1 MPPDKPTRRLG
12 RGLDALFSTPKI
24 TTVAEPAGEAVRQ
37 IPVSQ
42 IESNPF
48 QPRRSFHSADLLELR
63 ESLKSSGLLQPITVR
78 PRRNKED
85 SYELVTGERRLR
97 AASELGWKSIG
108 SIVKELDDREM
119 LTFALIENL
128 QREDLNPLEEAE
140 GYQRLISDF
149 SHSQQSIAELVGKD
163 RSTVANSLRLLQLPP
178 VVRDLI
184 REGTLAPGHV
194 RPLLALRDE
203 AQIIELAKIAA
214 KEGLSAR
221 EIERRVRQMEI
232 PPQEKRRG
240 RPRSDPAK
248 RSLEIRQSE
257 ERLRKRL
264 QTDVSINARSGGG
277 GSIAITFY
285 SMDDLER
292 LLDMLGVPVNPQ

>member
-1 MPPDKPTRRLG
+1 MPPEKPTRRLG
-12 RGLDALFSTPKI
+12 RGLDALFSPPKI
-24 TTVAEPAGEAVRQ
+24 AAVAEPPGEAIRQ

-42 IESNPF
+42 IASNPF
-48 QPRRSFHSADLLELR
+48 QPRSSFHAADLLELR
-63 ESLKSSGLLQPITVR
+63 ESLQSSGLLQPITVR
-78 PRRNKED
+78 PRRNQEN
-85 SYELVTGERRLR
+85 SYELVAGERRLR

-108 SIVKELDDREM
+108 AIVKELDDREM

-128 QREDLNPLEEAE
+128 QREDLNPLEEAD

-149 SHSQQSIAELVGKD
+149 SHSQQSIADLVGKD
-163 RSTVANSLRLLQLPP
+163 RSTVANSLRLLQLPSA
-178 VVRDLI
+178 VRDLV
-184 REGTLAPGHV
+184 REGALAPGHV

-203 AQIIELAKIAA
+203 AQIIELARIAA

-221 EIERRVRQMEI
+221 EVERRVRQMEI
-232 PPQEKRRG
+232 APQEKRRG

-248 RSLEIRQSE
+248 QPLEIRQSE

-264 QTDVSINARSGGG
+264 QTDVSINPRSGGG

-285 SMDDLER
+285 SLDDLER
-292 LLDMLGVPVNPQ
+292 LLEMLGVPASPQ